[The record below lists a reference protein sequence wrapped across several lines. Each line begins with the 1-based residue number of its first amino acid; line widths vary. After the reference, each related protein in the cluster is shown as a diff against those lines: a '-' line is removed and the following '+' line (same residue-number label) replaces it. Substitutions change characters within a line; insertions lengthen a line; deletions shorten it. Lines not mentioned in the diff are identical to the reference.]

1 MRSVFL
7 HSLRMNTILCMCVC
21 VLFRFSSFS
30 SWDVFVCR
38 FFVCSRHDM
47 AVCGIWWAPCSK
59 LHTPYRIWLTV
70 NNLHITHVNSEHSH
84 SPIQWPLCACNEF
97 LCIWIKCC
105 STHMITEKS
114 HSATAIKAAKN
125 WIYSH
130 SSAVFFSLSSHHSQM
145 EMYTLNGAVPVFA
158 TFFFCLFF
166 FIIRVLNFAHRFYCW
181 IIL

>member
-1 MRSVFL
+1 MFCSVLALSLHGTCLSVVFL
-7 HSLRMNTILCMCVC
+7 YVRGMTWQS
-21 VLFRFSSFS
+21 
-30 SWDVFVCR
+30 
-38 FFVCSRHDM
+38 
-47 AVCGIWWAPCSK
+47 AVYDGLHAPNSTH
-59 LHTPYRIWLTV
+59 HTPYRIWLTV

>member
-1 MRSVFL
+1 M
-7 HSLRMNTILCMCVC
+7 C

-130 SSAVFFSLSSHHSQM
+130 YILAQFFSRCRLTTRKWKCIHWMVQSQCSQHFFLFIFLHHSCSQFCSSILL
-145 EMYTLNGAVPVFA
+145 LNNS
-158 TFFFCLFF
+158 L
-166 FIIRVLNFAHRFYCW
+166 AHDKSST
-181 IIL
+181 